1 MLIRFYRV
9 LVFIFLLA
17 FGFLPMV
24 LKAQFNTPVID
35 NIISANEYGTANTNT
50 NVSGGQTWHLT
61 WNADTLYVMVRNA
74 NILEGVFMYFDFDPV
89 VPVNGGGNGNG
100 NLAGFFYENLT
111 PNLPFRSDAFLYIRN
126 NSPTTTF
133 GIIGRAN
140 GTGGWIGV
148 GANANALAGGV
159 NDVNEGFIASGN
171 VAGEDRRE
179 FKIAWSRI
187 KGSAGVPSS
196 FNWFG
201 YCAYNCGGS
210 CGGIYGQV
218 PAGNP
223 SGTLT
228 VGATPNMVR
237 YFTVSTTANGV
248 ATNPI
253 SRDSYTHLG
262 GGIPSFGNITCYDFT
277 MNTAGQTITRLTG
290 PGFKDWNINGTLVV
304 NAGQIYFG
312 AFNAAYGVTDY
323 GNTTINNLIVS
334 GGELNFDYS
343 TTTTVV
349 TGNLSLTGGLLYL
362 GDRTFPN
369 HGDLELRGNWL
380 QTTGFFG
387 INHKAVFFR
396 GTTLQTISG
405 NGTLFPY
412 VEINNPAGV
421 TITGGNHT
429 IQDSLWLTNGMLTL
443 GNFNLSI
450 MGLNGQ
456 TATSTGGIV
465 YNNTNSFIVTNGS
478 GILRQNQVG
487 PTVRNGAILYPIGNS
502 SSSFRPVTITNTGT
516 TDDLAASVF
525 QNVFTGGTQGNG
537 AAITSAYVDRTWA
550 ISELINGGS
559 SLLLNFQYDVA
570 DELPTF
576 NRNLCAIV
584 YHNGTSWVSTQ
595 AVGPVAGVNPY
606 TRSNTPFTATGNFT
620 ISSALIPLP
629 VELLSFTAKEIDNN
643 GYIKWTTANEI
654 NADYFSLEKSFDG
667 LNFKEIT
674 QQQCQAGNGNK
685 SYMYIDY
692 DLASSGF
699 FILYY
704 RLKQIDKNGSYT
716 YSKIVSIKLTKDASF
731 QLLAFYPNPCVDFFK
746 ARFFSDKNQE
756 ITTSIVTL
764 EGKLIQSEKQN
775 ASTGVNEFL
784 QDVTTLS
791 GGTYIFK
798 IVAGEKQQSY
808 KFTKQ

>member
-1 MLIRFYRV
+1 MLIKLQR
-9 LVFIFLLA
+9 IFLWQLLIA
-17 FGFLPMV
+17 FGAFPMA

-35 NIISANEYGTANTNT
+35 NVLSGNEYGTANAN
-50 NVSGGQTWHLT
+50 NYVSGGQTWYLT

-74 NILEGVFMYFDFDPV
+74 NIYEGVFMYFDFDPV

-159 NDVNEGFIASGN
+159 NDVNEGFIALGN

-187 KGSAGVPSS
+187 KGSAGVPAS

-218 PAGNP
+218 PVANP

-237 YFTVSTTANGV
+237 YFTVSTTANGT
-248 ATNPI
+248 ATNPM

-262 GGIPSFGNITCYDFT
+262 GGIASFGDINCYDFT
-277 MNTAGQTITRLTG
+277 MNTPGQTITRLTG

-323 GNTTINNLIVS
+323 GNTTINNLIIS

-349 TGNLSLTGGLLYL
+349 TGNLSLTGGLFYL

-465 YNNTNSFIVTNGS
+465 YNNTNSFIVTNGT
-478 GILRQNQVG
+478 GILRQSQLG
-487 PTVRNGAILYPIGNS
+487 PAGRTGAILYPIGNS

-516 TDDLAASVF
+516 ADDLAARVF

-537 AAITSAYVDRTWA
+537 AILTSDYVDRTWA

-559 SLLLNFQYDVA
+559 NLLLNFQYDGA
-570 DELPTF
+570 DELTSF
-576 NRNLCAIV
+576 NRNLCAV
-584 YHNGTSWVSTQ
+584 AYHNGTSWVSTQ
-595 AVGPVAGVNPY
+595 AVGPVAGSNPY
-606 TRSNTPFTATGNFT
+606 TRANALLTATGNFT

-629 VELLSFTAKEIDNN
+629 VELLSFTAKKIDNN
-643 GYIKWTTANEI
+643 GYLKWTTSNEV
-654 NADYFSLEKSFDG
+654 NADYFSLEKSVDG
-667 LNFKEIT
+667 FKFKEIA
-674 QQQCQAGNGNK
+674 QQQCQSGNGNK

-692 DLASSGF
+692 NLASSGVS
-699 FILYY
+699 ILYY
-704 RLKQIDKNGSYT
+704 RLKQVDKNGSYT
-716 YSKIVSIKLTKDASF
+716 YSKIVSIKLDNDDTFKC
-731 QLLAFYPNPCVDFFK
+731 LAIYPNPCTDFFNV
-746 ARFFSDKNQE
+746 RLYSDKNQE
-756 ITTSIVTL
+756 IITAILTS
-764 EGKLIQSEKQN
+764 EGKLIQSQKQN
-775 ASTGVNEFL
+775 VVSGINEL
-784 QDVTTLS
+784 KQDVKALS
-791 GGTYIFK
+791 VGSYIFK
-798 IVAGEKQQSY
+798 ITAGEKQYSY
-808 KFTKQ
+808 RFIKH